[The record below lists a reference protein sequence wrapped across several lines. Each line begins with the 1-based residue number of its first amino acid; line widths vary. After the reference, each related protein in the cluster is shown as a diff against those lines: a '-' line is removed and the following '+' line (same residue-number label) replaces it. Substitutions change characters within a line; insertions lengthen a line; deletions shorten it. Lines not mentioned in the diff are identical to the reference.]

1 MSVTELD
8 QFRKRTRWV
17 YYREGV
23 AYGPFSVDE
32 ILDMIDEGVL
42 SRETELMELGS
53 NRRVPLGSVSIFK
66 ERAQELDEI
75 MTREMDEAEFEVT
88 RQRLGR
94 SRGIQFYL
102 VNIALPVALILAVLV
117 GVFWKQIFNAGSE
130 EEAGAIHV
138 AVEAE
143 DEDKSAGSGEAGAKG
158 PAEAEFVEA
167 ESPLEAGLEDYALGL
182 TMESADDGSLEAI
195 SAMPTPARAKK
206 LPTVVALERRKK
218 VIPKKKA
225 SDAPTK
231 GGPAAAKDEGIVEM
245 DFSDEEIGA
254 GDVDLGS
261 DDVEDM
267 VRRRLQPVLRNC
279 AGKAATESGSA
290 PDVSAKV
297 KVRSTGSLGSLKLTV
312 EPKVGYSEIRMCVI
326 AGMAG
331 IRVPPFE
338 GPARQVTTT
347 N

>member
-1 MSVTELD
+1 MSGTELD

-32 ILDMIDEGVL
+32 ILDMIEEGVL
-42 SRETELMELGS
+42 SRDTELMELGS
-53 NRRVPLGSVSIFK
+53 NRRVPLGSVSIFLD
-66 ERAQELDEI
+66 RAQELDERF
-75 MTREMDEAEFEVT
+75 TREMDEAEFEVT

-94 SRGIQFYL
+94 SRGVSFYL
-102 VNIALPVALILAVLV
+102 VNIALPVVLICAVVL
-117 GVFWKQIFNAGSE
+117 GVFWKQIVGTG
-130 EEAGAIHV
+130 EAEDPGAIHV

-143 DEDKSAGSGEAGAKG
+143 EDRAADEAAAAGAKAA
-158 PAEAEFVEA
+158 AEAEFVEA
-167 ESPLEAGLEDYALGL
+167 ESLLEAGLEDYALGL
-182 TMESADDGSLEAI
+182 TMEGADDGTLASLTAV
-195 SAMPTPARAKK
+195 PTGARAKK
-206 LPTVVALERRKK
+206 LPTVIAVERRTKPTRKK
-218 VIPKKKA
+218 
-225 SDAPTK
+225 T
-231 GGPAAAKDEGIVEM
+231 GPAPAGGGAAAVAGGGIVEM

-254 GDVDLGS
+254 TDVDRGG

-279 AGKAATESGSA
+279 ASKVGTEAGVS
-290 PDVSAKV
+290 PDVHARV
-297 KVRSTGSLGSLKLTV
+297 KVRPTGSLGSLKLTV

-331 IRVPPFE
+331 IRVPPFA
-338 GPARQVTTT
+338 GDARQVTTT

>member
-42 SRETELMELGS
+42 SRDTELMELGS

-75 MTREMDEAEFEVT
+75 MTREMDEAEFEET

-94 SRGIQFYL
+94 SRGVQFYL
-102 VNIALPVALILAVLV
+102 VNIALPVGLILAVAL
-117 GVFWKQIFNAGSE
+117 GIFWKQIFNSGSG

-138 AVEAE
+138 AAEPE
-143 DEDKSAGSGEAGAKG
+143 DEGKGDGTDKAGAKG

-182 TMESADDGSLEAI
+182 TMEGADDGSIETI

-206 LPTVVALERRKK
+206 LPTVIAVERRKK
-218 VIPKKKA
+218 ASPKKPGAKGPGA
-225 SDAPTK
+225 
-231 GGPAAAKDEGIVEM
+231 GGPAAVKDEGIVEM
-245 DFSDEEIGA
+245 DFSEDEIGA
-254 GDVDLGS
+254 GGADLGS
-261 DDVEDM
+261 DDVEGM
-267 VRRRLQPVLRNC
+267 VRQRLQPVLRNC
-279 AGKAATESGSA
+279 AAKATTEAGTS
-290 PDVSAKV
+290 PDVQARV
-297 KVRSTGSLGSLKLTV
+297 KVRPTGSLGTLKLTV